1 MKPLWVD
8 FPAEEETFD
17 IQDEHLVG
25 KLYIKLAIA
34 ALSAVE
40 IFLLFFLNISG
51 SALLVYPVVNAGVQ
65 GVQVYFPGEN
75 EVCLDFS
82 H

>member
-40 IFLLFFLNISG
+40 IFLFF
-51 SALLVYPVVNAGVQ
+51 
-65 GVQVYFPGEN
+65 
-75 EVCLDFS
+75 
-82 H
+82 